1 MAVAALF
8 GGYRAVTRVLWLLLA
23 YNFMCV
29 FFFAA
34 MYSAIDFNAH
44 FVVPA
49 GVRADASTRLYY
61 AFATQ
66 STQMAGE
73 IYPKTALARGLVSF
87 QILSAYV
94 VTLALVVPW
103 IHAVSRPAIGHP
115 H

>member
-1 MAVAALF
+1 MAAAELF
-8 GGYRAVTRVLWLLLA
+8 GGYHAVSRILALLLA
-23 YNFMCV
+23 YNLACV
-29 FFFAA
+29 CFFAA
-34 MYSAIDFNAH
+34 AYSFIDFDTH

-49 GVRADASTRLYY
+49 GVRTDVSVRLYY

-73 IYPKTALARGLVSF
+73 IYPKTALARALVSV

-103 IHAVSRPAIGHP
+103 IRASAFARPR
-115 H
+115 

>member
-49 GVRADASTRLYY
+49 RPRAP
-61 AFATQ
+61 Q
-66 STQMAGE
+66 S
-73 IYPKTALARGLVSF
+73 AR
-87 QILSAYV
+87 
-94 VTLALVVPW
+94 
-103 IHAVSRPAIGHP
+103 
-115 H
+115 